1 MNQAVLEKIELD
13 QKINELKDQ
22 LNKQT
27 GKNYDKS
34 MISQVFLNEI
44 KKSKINFKHNE
55 SFC

>member
-1 MNQAVLEKIELD
+1 MNQAVLETIELD

-34 MISQVFLNEI
+34 PARALLECLISFFDHGCNEI
-44 KKSKINFKHNE
+44 TS
-55 SFC
+55 

>member
-27 GKNYDKS
+27 GKNYDKN
-34 MISQVFLNEI
+34 MIS
-44 KKSKINFKHNE
+44 
-55 SFC
+55 